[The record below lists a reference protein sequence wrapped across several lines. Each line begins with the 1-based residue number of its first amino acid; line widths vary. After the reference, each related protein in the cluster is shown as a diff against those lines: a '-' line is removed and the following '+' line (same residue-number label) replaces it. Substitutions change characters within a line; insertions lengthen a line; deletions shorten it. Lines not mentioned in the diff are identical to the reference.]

1 MDRPCK
7 PEFRSQIF
15 LTQPGSSTPN
25 CHANDHI
32 YLCLFSTGF
41 MNKSQVWKHLEF
53 FEMTW
58 QIQINYLLVV
68 VK

>member
-7 PEFRSQIF
+7 SEFRSQIS

-41 MNKSQVWKHLEF
+41 MNKSQVRKHLEF
-53 FEMTW
+53 FEMT
-58 QIQINYLLVV
+58 
-68 VK
+68 